1 MREIYTILWHR
12 GPIHLIKKKAP
23 PQRTQSFTEARHRG
37 LPDRWG
43 ALCLLMSALDFSSTL
58 YSHHMA
64 TATNASSTRSGL
76 LRDLG
81 ASQAISIVVGVVIGS
96 GIFLVPTEM
105 MQAAGSARLVYLAW
119 IVGGIFSFFGAVTYA
134 QLGAMKPQSG
144 GEYVYIRDAYGPL
157 AGFLTGWTWTVVVK
171 PSSLAAISTGVVRV
185 LANFPSLSFLSARM
199 GGIPLTWGQLVA
211 MGFVIFVSVVNYI
224 GVRRAGNFQLAFTV
238 LKIVLI
244 VAISALAFSAHGSW
258 SHFAEKY
265 SGAIGGVAGFFA
277 ALTAAL
283 WAYDGWSDLNMVAEE
298 VRDPERN
305 VPLALVGGLL
315 VIGAL
320 YMLVN
325 AAVQYALPAVTVAQ
339 SSSPMSDAVHASFLG
354 AAAAVVVSA
363 AMVISLTSSL
373 NGVAMSGSTNG
384 VCAGSRWKLLL
395 RSGKGASAFPDAAC
409 SDCFAGGP
417 VDRISSD
424 RREFSAAVHA
434 GHFCRMAFVY
444 GGQQFAYLCFGTQAE
459 FREPRPPFWQYPLA
473 PAVFIVASAALL
485 YYTFTSNLRYS
496 AMGSLVILAGIPVYY
511 GFALRRRS

>member
-1 MREIYTILWHR
+1 
-12 GPIHLIKKKAP
+12 
-23 PQRTQSFTEARHRG
+23 
-37 LPDRWG
+37 
-43 ALCLLMSALDFSSTL
+43 
-58 YSHHMA
+58 MA
-64 TATNASSTRSGL
+64 TATNATSTRTGL

-81 ASQAISIVVGVVIGS
+81 ASQAASIVVGVVIGS
-96 GIFLVPTEM
+96 GIFLVPAEM

-171 PSSLAAISTGVVRV
+171 PSSLAAISMGIVRV
-185 LANFPSLSFLSARM
+185 LPNFPSLSFLSARV
-199 GGIPLTWGQLVA
+199 GNIPLTWGQLVA
-211 MGFVIFVSVVNYI
+211 MGFVIFVSLVNYI

-258 SHFAEKY
+258 SHIAEKY

-305 VPLALVGGLL
+305 VPLALVGGL
-315 VIGAL
+315 VMIGAL

-325 AAVQYALPAVTVAQ
+325 AAVQYALPAVSVAQ

-354 AAAAVVVSA
+354 AGAAIVVSA

-373 NGVAMSGSTNG
+373 NGVAMSGS
-384 VCAGSRWKLLL
+384 
-395 RSGKGASAFPDAAC
+395 
-409 SDCFAGGP
+409 
-417 VDRISSD
+417 
-424 RREFSAAVHA
+424 
-434 GHFCRMAFVY
+434 RMAFALARDGNFFSGLARVHPRFRTPHVATVAQAVLSICFLLI
-444 GGQQFAYLCFGTQAE
+444 GGNFRQLFTLAIFAEWLSYITASSSLFV
-459 FREPRPPFWQYPLA
+459 FRKQLVAPQRQPPFWQFPLA
-473 PAVFIVASAALL
+473 PAFFIVASAALL

-496 AMGSLVILAGIPVYY
+496 AMGSVVILAGIPVYY

>member
-1 MREIYTILWHR
+1 MA
-12 GPIHLIKKKAP
+12 AP
-23 PQRTQSFTEARHRG
+23 
-37 LPDRWG
+37 
-43 ALCLLMSALDFSSTL
+43 
-58 YSHHMA
+58 
-64 TATNASSTRSGL
+64 TNAPSTRAGL

-157 AGFLTGWTWTVVVK
+157 AGFLTGWTWTVIVK
-171 PSSLAAISTGVVRV
+171 PSSLAAISTGVVRI
-185 LANFPSLSFLSARM
+185 LANFPALSFLSASM
-199 GGIPLTWGQLVA
+199 GSIPLTWGQLVA
-211 MGFVIFVSVVNYI
+211 MGFVILVSAVNYV

-298 VRDPERN
+298 VRNPERN

-363 AMVISLTSSL
+363 AMVVSLTSSL
-373 NGVAMSGSTNG
+373 NGVAMSGS
-384 VCAGSRWKLLL
+384 
-395 RSGKGASAFPDAAC
+395 
-409 SDCFAGGP
+409 
-417 VDRISSD
+417 
-424 RREFSAAVHA
+424 
-434 GHFCRMAFVY
+434 RMAFALARDGNFFSSLAKVHPRFRTPHVAIISQAVLSIGFLLI
-444 GGQQFAYLCFGTQAE
+444 GGNFRQLFTLAIFAEWLSYMAASGSLFVFRNQAG
-459 FREPRPPFWQYPLA
+459 FRGPRPPIWEYPVA

>member
-1 MREIYTILWHR
+1 
-12 GPIHLIKKKAP
+12 
-23 PQRTQSFTEARHRG
+23 
-37 LPDRWG
+37 
-43 ALCLLMSALDFSSTL
+43 
-58 YSHHMA
+58 MA
-64 TATNASSTRSGL
+64 TATNATSTRTGL

-81 ASQAISIVVGVVIGS
+81 ASQAASIVVGVVIGS
-96 GIFLVPTEM
+96 GIFLVPAEM

-119 IVGGIFSFFGAVTYA
+119 IVGGIFSFCGAVTYA

-171 PSSLAAISTGVVRV
+171 PSSLAAISMGIVRV
-185 LANFPSLSFLSARM
+185 LANFPSLHFLADRV
-199 GGIPLTWGQLVA
+199 GNIPLTWGQLVA
-211 MGFVIFVSVVNYI
+211 MGFVIFVSLVNYI
-224 GVRRAGNFQLAFTV
+224 GVKRAGNFQLAFTI

-305 VPLALVGGLL
+305 VPLALVGGL
-315 VIGAL
+315 VMIGAL

-325 AAVQYALPAVTVAQ
+325 AAVQYALPVVSVAQ

-354 AAAAVVVSA
+354 AGAAIVVSA
-363 AMVISLTSSL
+363 VMVISLTSSL
-373 NGVAMSGSTNG
+373 NGVAMSGS
-384 VCAGSRWKLLL
+384 
-395 RSGKGASAFPDAAC
+395 
-409 SDCFAGGP
+409 
-417 VDRISSD
+417 
-424 RREFSAAVHA
+424 
-434 GHFCRMAFVY
+434 RMAFALARDGNFFASLAKVHPRFRTPHVAIAAQAILSIGFLLI
-444 GGQQFAYLCFGTQAE
+444 GGNFRQLFTLAIFAEWLSYMAASSSLFVFRQKM
-459 FREPRPPFWQYPLA
+459 REPEHRTRFWQYPVA

-485 YYTFTSNLRYS
+485 YFTFTSNLKYS
-496 AMGSLVILAGIPVYY
+496 AIGSLVILAGIPVYY

>member
-1 MREIYTILWHR
+1 
-12 GPIHLIKKKAP
+12 
-23 PQRTQSFTEARHRG
+23 
-37 LPDRWG
+37 
-43 ALCLLMSALDFSSTL
+43 
-58 YSHHMA
+58 MA
-64 TATNASSTRSGL
+64 TATNATPTRTSL

-81 ASQAISIVVGVVIGS
+81 PAQAASIVVGVVIGS
-96 GIFLVPTEM
+96 GIFLVPAEM

-119 IVGGIFSFFGAVTYA
+119 IVGGVFSFCGAVTYA
-134 QLGAMKPQSG
+134 QLGAMKPQAG

-171 PSSLAAISTGVVRV
+171 PSSLAAISTGVVRI
-185 LANFPSLSFLSARM
+185 LANFASLSFLASRVAN
-199 GGIPLTWGQLVA
+199 IPVTWGQLVA
-211 MGFVIFVSVVNYI
+211 MGFVILISLVNYI

-244 VAISALAFSAHGSW
+244 VAISALAFSVHGSW
-258 SHFAEKY
+258 SHFAERY

-315 VIGAL
+315 VISAL

-325 AAVQYALPAVTVAQ
+325 AAVQYALPAVSVAQ

-363 AMVISLTSSL
+363 AMVISLTGSL
-373 NGVAMSGSTNG
+373 NGVAMSGS
-384 VCAGSRWKLLL
+384 
-395 RSGKGASAFPDAAC
+395 
-409 SDCFAGGP
+409 
-417 VDRISSD
+417 
-424 RREFSAAVHA
+424 
-434 GHFCRMAFVY
+434 RMAFALARDGNFFSQLARVHPRFRTPHVATVWQAILSICFLLI
-444 GGQQFAYLCFGTQAE
+444 GGNFRQLFTLAIFAEWLSYMAASSSLFV
-459 FREPRPPFWQYPLA
+459 FRKKLMAPERRVSFWQYPLA
-473 PAVFIVASAALL
+473 PAFFIVASAALL

-511 GFALRRRS
+511 GFARRRRA

>member
-1 MREIYTILWHR
+1 
-12 GPIHLIKKKAP
+12 
-23 PQRTQSFTEARHRG
+23 
-37 LPDRWG
+37 
-43 ALCLLMSALDFSSTL
+43 
-58 YSHHMA
+58 MA
-64 TATNASSTRSGL
+64 TATNTTTSPTAL

-81 ASQAISIVVGVVIGS
+81 ASQAASIVVGVVIGS
-96 GIFLVPTEM
+96 GIFLVPAEM

-171 PSSLAAISTGVVRV
+171 PSSLAAISMGIVRV
-185 LANFPSLSFLSARM
+185 IANFPSLSFLSARV
-199 GGIPLTWGQLVA
+199 GNIPLTWGQLVA
-211 MGFVIFVSVVNYI
+211 MGFVIFVSFVNYI
-224 GVRRAGNFQLAFTV
+224 GVRRAGNFQLAFTI

-244 VAISALAFSAHGSW
+244 VAISALAFTAHGSW

-305 VPLALVGGLL
+305 VPLALVGGL
-315 VIGAL
+315 VMIGAL

-325 AAVQYALPAVTVAQ
+325 AAVQYALPAVSVAQ

-354 AAAAVVVSA
+354 AAAAIVVSV

-373 NGVAMSGSTNG
+373 NGVAMSGS
-384 VCAGSRWKLLL
+384 
-395 RSGKGASAFPDAAC
+395 
-409 SDCFAGGP
+409 
-417 VDRISSD
+417 
-424 RREFSAAVHA
+424 
-434 GHFCRMAFVY
+434 RMAFALARDGNFFSGLAKVHPRFHTPHLATISQAVLSICFLLI
-444 GGQQFAYLCFGTQAE
+444 GGNFRQLFTLAIFAEWLSYMAASSSLFV
-459 FREPRPPFWQYPLA
+459 FRRKIGGAGPRPPFWQYPLA
-473 PAVFIVASAALL
+473 PTFFIVASAALL

-496 AMGSLVILAGIPVYY
+496 TMGALVILAGIPVYY
-511 GFALRRRS
+511 GFAARHKS

>member
-1 MREIYTILWHR
+1 
-12 GPIHLIKKKAP
+12 
-23 PQRTQSFTEARHRG
+23 
-37 LPDRWG
+37 
-43 ALCLLMSALDFSSTL
+43 
-58 YSHHMA
+58 MA
-64 TATNASSTRSGL
+64 TATNPTSTSTGL
-76 LRDLG
+76 LRDLD
-81 ASQAISIVVGVVIGS
+81 ASQAASIVVGVVIGS
-96 GIFLVPTEM
+96 GIFLVPAEM

-171 PSSLAAISTGVVRV
+171 PSSLAAISTGIVRV
-185 LANFPSLSFLSARM
+185 LANFPSLSFLGDRI
-199 GGIPLTWGQLVA
+199 GNIPLTWGQLVA
-211 MGFVIFVSVVNYI
+211 MGFAIFVSLVNYI

-258 SHFAEKY
+258 SHFAERY

-305 VPLALVGGLL
+305 VPLALVGGL
-315 VIGAL
+315 VMIGAL

-325 AAVQYALPAVTVAQ
+325 AAVQYALPAASVAQ
-339 SSSPMSDAVHASFLG
+339 SSSPMSDAVNASFLG
-354 AAAAVVVSA
+354 AGAAIVVSA

-373 NGVAMSGSTNG
+373 NGVAMSG
-384 VCAGSRWKLLL
+384 A
-395 RSGKGASAFPDAAC
+395 
-409 SDCFAGGP
+409 
-417 VDRISSD
+417 
-424 RREFSAAVHA
+424 
-434 GHFCRMAFVY
+434 RMAFALARDGNFFSDLARVHPRFRTPHVATVWQAILSICFLLI
-444 GGQQFAYLCFGTQAE
+444 GGNFRQLFTLAIFAEWLSYIAASSSLFV
-459 FREPRPPFWQYPLA
+459 FRKKLVTPERRPPFWQYPLA
-473 PAVFIVASAALL
+473 PAFFIVASAALL

-511 GFALRRRS
+511 GFALRRRL

>member
-1 MREIYTILWHR
+1 
-12 GPIHLIKKKAP
+12 
-23 PQRTQSFTEARHRG
+23 
-37 LPDRWG
+37 
-43 ALCLLMSALDFSSTL
+43 
-58 YSHHMA
+58 MA
-64 TATNASSTRSGL
+64 TATNATSTRNGL

-81 ASQAISIVVGVVIGS
+81 ASQAASIVVGVVIGS
-96 GIFLVPTEM
+96 GIFLVPAEM

-171 PSSLAAISTGVVRV
+171 PSSLAAISTGIVRV
-185 LANFPSLSFLSARM
+185 LANFPSLHFLAARV
-199 GGIPLTWGQLVA
+199 GNIPVTWGQLVA
-211 MGFVIFVSVVNYI
+211 MAFVIFVSLVNYI
-224 GVRRAGNFQLAFTV
+224 GVRRAGNFQLAFTI

-305 VPLALVGGLL
+305 VPLALVGGL
-315 VIGAL
+315 VMIGAL

-325 AAVQYALPAVTVAQ
+325 AAVQYALPAVSVAQ

-354 AAAAVVVSA
+354 AGAAIVVSA

-373 NGVAMSGSTNG
+373 NGVAMSGS
-384 VCAGSRWKLLL
+384 
-395 RSGKGASAFPDAAC
+395 
-409 SDCFAGGP
+409 
-417 VDRISSD
+417 
-424 RREFSAAVHA
+424 
-434 GHFCRMAFVY
+434 RMAFALARDGNFFSSLANVHPRFRTPHVATVWQAILSICFLLI
-444 GGQQFAYLCFGTQAE
+444 GGNFRQLFTLAIFAEWLSYMAASSSLFV
-459 FREPRPPFWQYPLA
+459 FRNKGIGPDRRPSYWQYPLA
-473 PAVFIVASAALL
+473 PALFILASAALL

-496 AMGSLVILAGIPVYY
+496 AMGSLIILAGIPVYY

>member
-1 MREIYTILWHR
+1 MPLWLR
-12 GPIHLIKKKAP
+12 LCVTLCPLW
-23 PQRTQSFTEARHRG
+23 
-37 LPDRWG
+37 L
-43 ALCLLMSALDFSSTL
+43 ALGFSDTL
-58 YSHHMA
+58 YSQHMA
-64 TATNASSTRSGL
+64 TATNATSTRAGL

-81 ASQAISIVVGVVIGS
+81 ASQAASIVVGVVIGS
-96 GIFLVPTEM
+96 GIFLVPAEM

-171 PSSLAAISTGVVRV
+171 PSSLAAISTGIVRV
-185 LANFPSLSFLSARM
+185 LANFPSLSFLASRV
-199 GGIPLTWGQLVA
+199 GNIPLTWGQLVA
-211 MGFVIFVSVVNYI
+211 MGFVIFVSLVNYI

-258 SHFAEKY
+258 SHFAERY

-305 VPLALVGGLL
+305 VPLALVGGLV

-325 AAVQYALPAVTVAQ
+325 AAVQYALPAVAVAQ

-373 NGVAMSGSTNG
+373 NGVAMSGS
-384 VCAGSRWKLLL
+384 
-395 RSGKGASAFPDAAC
+395 
-409 SDCFAGGP
+409 
-417 VDRISSD
+417 
-424 RREFSAAVHA
+424 
-434 GHFCRMAFVY
+434 RMAFALARDGNFFSALAKVHPRFHTPHVATISQAVLSIGFLLI
-444 GGQQFAYLCFGTQAE
+444 GGNFRQLFTLAIFAEWLSYIAASSSLFV
-459 FREPRPPFWQYPLA
+459 FRRKMVGPERRPPFWEYPLA
-473 PAVFIVASAALL
+473 PALFIVASAALL

>member
-1 MREIYTILWHR
+1 
-12 GPIHLIKKKAP
+12 
-23 PQRTQSFTEARHRG
+23 
-37 LPDRWG
+37 
-43 ALCLLMSALDFSSTL
+43 
-58 YSHHMA
+58 MA
-64 TATNASSTRSGL
+64 TVTNATSTRTGL

-81 ASQAISIVVGVVIGS
+81 ASQAASIVVGVVIGS
-96 GIFLVPTEM
+96 GIFLVPAEM

-171 PSSLAAISTGVVRV
+171 PSSLAAISTGIVRV
-185 LANFPSLSFLSARM
+185 LANFPSLSFLGARM
-199 GGIPLTWGQLVA
+199 GNIPLTWGQLVA
-211 MGFVIFVSVVNYI
+211 MGFVIFVSLVNYI

-238 LKIVLI
+238 LKVVLI

-305 VPLALVGGLL
+305 VPLALVGGLV

-325 AAVQYALPAVTVAQ
+325 AAVQYALPAISVAQ
-339 SSSPMSDAVHASFLG
+339 STSPMSDAAHASFLG
-354 AAAAVVVSA
+354 AAAAVVVSV
-363 AMVISLTSSL
+363 AMVISLTGSL
-373 NGVAMSGSTNG
+373 NGVAMSGS
-384 VCAGSRWKLLL
+384 
-395 RSGKGASAFPDAAC
+395 
-409 SDCFAGGP
+409 
-417 VDRISSD
+417 
-424 RREFSAAVHA
+424 
-434 GHFCRMAFVY
+434 RMAFALARDGNFFLDLARVHPRFRTPHVATVWQAILSICFLLI
-444 GGQQFAYLCFGTQAE
+444 GGNFRQLFTLAIFAEWLSYIAASSSPFV
-459 FREPRPPFWQYPLA
+459 FRNKMVASGPRAPLWQYPMA
-473 PAVFIVASAALL
+473 PAFFIVASTALL

-496 AMGSLVILAGIPVYY
+496 AMGSLVILAGIPVYF
-511 GFALRRRS
+511 GFAARRK